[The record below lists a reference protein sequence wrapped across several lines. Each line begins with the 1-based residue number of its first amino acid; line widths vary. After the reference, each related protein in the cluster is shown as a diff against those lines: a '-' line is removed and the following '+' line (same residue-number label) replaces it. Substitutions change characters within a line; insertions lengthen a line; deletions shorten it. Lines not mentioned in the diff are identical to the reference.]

1 MRNSQILLQDIVGE
15 LITLEKLPEQG
26 WTSEVSRIVTK
37 SGTYLLKSAFKEK
50 YRDWLRAEAMVL
62 MSLEDGSEIPVPTY
76 KGFIEEDDRSHLIMS
91 FEKGITLTAALR
103 EAGTLSE
110 KERLIRSFGRFV
122 QKLHE
127 QDPVFNSEG
136 DWLDAQLRRAQLY
149 AEKRQSEGSLELLEQ
164 LKSSKPQ
171 NVKQTMIHGDCTTDN
186 VLVINGE
193 VEIFID
199 VAGMTVGDPRYDEAL
214 AIRKFRHHP
223 DLLAA
228 FYKGYTR
235 YRVSQEEFQYFEGLY
250 DFF

>member
-1 MRNSQILLQDIVGE
+1 MRNSQKLLGNIAGE
-15 LITLEKLPEQG
+15 IIGIEKLPEQG
-26 WTSEVSRIVTK
+26 CTSEVSHVVTK
-37 SGTYLLKSAFKEK
+37 SGSYLLKSAYKEK
-50 YRDWLRAEAMVL
+50 YREWLNAEAKVL
-62 MSLEDGSEIPVPTY
+62 QNLSSQYSVPVPKYFGFVEERDGS
-76 KGFIEEDDRSHLIMS
+76 HLLMS
-91 FEKGITLTAALR
+91 FEEGTTLTAALR
-103 EAGTLSE
+103 KAVTLSE

-127 QDPVFNSEG
+127 QDPVFNTED
-136 DWLDAQLRRAQLY
+136 DWLDKQLIKAQLY
-149 AEKRQSEGSLELLEQ
+149 AETGQSEGSLELLEQ